1 MNVHQSKVRATKMA
15 QNTLAIRK
23 KLWPTLQEAELWNRK
38 TETGFTTIPRV
49 MPLIIRILDDLS
61 KGKPLGYTYLSLW
74 CRVWDEGVVQ
84 VSNPTELAFE
94 SGFTGER
101 AASTWIARMRT
112 LRDLG
117 FIRTSGA
124 SGTQGEFQYVLLLN
138 PLPVLKKLDQGG
150 QIQLTTAVAL
160 LQRANEVGAKG
171 FDE

>member
-38 TETGFTTIPRV
+38 TEAGFTTIPRI

-61 KGKPLGYTYLSLW
+61 KGKPLGYTYLALW

-84 VSNPTELAFE
+84 VPNPSDLAYE

-112 LRDLG
+112 LRELG
-117 FIRTSGA
+117 FIRTAGA
-124 SGTQGEFQYVLLLN
+124 TGAQGEFQYVLLLN
-138 PLPVLKKLDQGG
+138 PLPVLKKLDQDGKI
-150 QIQLTTAVAL
+150 QIGASVTL

-171 FDE
+171 LES